1 MENEHKIT
9 RNFLLAGMG
18 VDEFNELR
26 IMDTSFLINW
36 VRYEN
41 RDLLFD
47 YYNIVF
53 ITESVLYEIRTEK
66 PLLWISEWLAKGRI
80 KILEETT
87 DVRRKALLIIDM
99 TRGIP
104 LRSADYPEA
113 VCLALGKELN
123 LDVLTENGGVF
134 AAKEIIEEYS
144 SVNVY
149 RGIDVLYLLSQKGL
163 IKDFISEVKKYI
175 NVTKHTYSREI
186 LEKYGIKI

>member
-1 MENEHKIT
+1 MQSIN
-9 RNFLLAGMG
+9 A
-18 VDEFNELR
+18 

>member
-1 MENEHKIT
+1 M
-9 RNFLLAGMG
+9 
-18 VDEFNELR
+18 
-26 IMDTSFLINW
+26 
-36 VRYEN
+36 
-41 RDLLFD
+41 
-47 YYNIVF
+47 
-53 ITESVLYEIRTEK
+53 
-66 PLLWISEWLAKGRI
+66 
-80 KILEETT
+80 
-87 DVRRKALLIIDM
+87 RRKALLIIDM

-163 IKDFISEVKKYI
+163 IKDFISEVLCGILQFFSKG
-175 NVTKHTYSREI
+175 TYS
-186 LEKYGIKI
+186 